1 MLATKNRPS
10 DSRKTVFM
18 TFLIEAGFDIGVRQ
32 PNMSRK
38 PNGVHAAE
46 FTTAVS
52 TFIGFPHWQTLRIV
66 PAMPISG
73 TLRFLVILGGLTWS

>member
-1 MLATKNRPS
+1 MLAIKSRPS

-18 TFLIEAGFDIGVRQ
+18 TFLIEAGCDIGVRQ
-32 PNMSRK
+32 PNMSRM

-52 TFIGFPHWQTLRIV
+52 TFIGYPQWLTLRIV
-66 PAMPISG
+66 PEIPISG
-73 TLRFLVILGGLTWS
+73 TLQFPVSAGS